1 MRCMERLLQIWRQ
14 LQKKARRHGIAN
26 VFYAIALRAINTVV
40 PFKVLRAVYV
50 EEPHPDFLE
59 LPAPYTGTWFTPAA
73 LRAWA
78 QDSATELSEAFLDRA
93 LPKGDECYGFTH
105 EGALAAYGWYAPGA
119 TPVAPGLVLHF
130 APGYVYMYKGFTH
143 DLHRGKRLHAIGMTR
158 ALQHY
163 RSSGFKGVVSY
174 VESSNFDSLKSCA
187 RMGYREFGSIYLV
200 EIAGRQFAFSS
211 PGCARFGFRLECQ
224 AKDKAVFAAQ

>member
-1 MRCMERLLQIWRQ
+1 MHIWRQ
-14 LQKKARRHGIAN
+14 LQKKAARHG
-26 VFYAIALRAINTVV
+26 VRKLLYEMALRAVNIVV

-59 LPAPYTGTWFTPAA
+59 IPPPYTGTWFTPAA
-73 LRAWA
+73 LRNWTLDA
-78 QDSATELSEAFLDRA
+78 STELSTSFLDRT
-93 LPKGDECYGFTH
+93 LPKGDECYGFTLD
-105 EGALAAYGWYAPGA
+105 GTLAAYGWYAHSA

-163 RSSGFKGVVSY
+163 RSKGLKGVVSY
-174 VESSNFDSLKSCA
+174 VESQNFDSLKSCA
-187 RMGYREFGSIYLV
+187 RMGYRVFGSMYLV
-200 EIAGRQFAFSS
+200 EIFGRHFAWSS
-211 PGCARFGFRLECQ
+211 PGCARFAFRLECQ
-224 AKDKAVFAAQ
+224 ATPKDAFAAQ

>member
-1 MRCMERLLQIWRQ
+1 MPDPAVQTRRVPAAHATMRCMERLLQIWRQ
-14 LQKKARRHGIAN
+14 LQKKARRHG
-26 VFYAIALRAINTVV
+26 
-40 PFKVLRAVYV
+40 
-50 EEPHPDFLE
+50 
-59 LPAPYTGTWFTPAA
+59 
-73 LRAWA
+73 
-78 QDSATELSEAFLDRA
+78 
-93 LPKGDECYGFTH
+93 
-105 EGALAAYGWYAPGA
+105 AAYGWYASAA

-187 RMGYREFGSIYLV
+187 RMGYR
-200 EIAGRQFAFSS
+200 
-211 PGCARFGFRLECQ
+211 
-224 AKDKAVFAAQ
+224 